1 MPEVKILYHGL
12 KTTIVYEKNEKLEE
26 IFEKFKNNINVRD
39 REIVYEYNGEIIKDT
54 NIIVPQL
61 TSEKIFTIL
70 AYDSNT
76 HNIKSQNSTILIK
89 SDYVICPTCK
99 ESAILEEKDY
109 KLIIYGCQND
119 HITNN
124 ILINEFNNLQ
134 EIDFSKIICQKC
146 LQSYIY
152 NYNNDEFYQCNT
164 CKINLCPSCKSTHDN
179 NHKIINYNDKEFIC
193 N

>member
-1 MPEVKILYHGL
+1 MSEVKILYHGL

-99 ESAILEEKDY
+99 QNAILEEKDY

-134 EIDFSKIICQKC
+134 KLIFQK
-146 LQSYIY
+146 
-152 NYNNDEFYQCNT
+152 
-164 CKINLCPSCKSTHDN
+164 
-179 NHKIINYNDKEFIC
+179 
-193 N
+193 